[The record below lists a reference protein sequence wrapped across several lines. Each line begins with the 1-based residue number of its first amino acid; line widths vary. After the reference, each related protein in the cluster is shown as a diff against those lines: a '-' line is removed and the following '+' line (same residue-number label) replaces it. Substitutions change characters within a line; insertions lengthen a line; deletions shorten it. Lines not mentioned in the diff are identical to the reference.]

1 MNENSFV
8 AVGRIE
14 RITSTPRG
22 LTLLIG
28 GTGPVKSLVAVQL
41 RDAELIKLVSAPGA
55 GFAVGDIVSVGGS
68 LEYDPESC
76 QNIAV
81 AAPSRVSR
89 IVRAGT
95 ISGAARPP
103 SPTPASSG
111 SSFFAHRTRHVP
123 QSANIDPASI
133 PPMPDNFPD
142 YLAGSPLQLED
153 LRC

>member
-14 RITSTPRG
+14 RITSTPRS

-28 GTGPVKSLVAVQL
+28 GTGPVISLVAVQL

-55 GFAVGDIVSVGGS
+55 GFAAGDIVSVSGS

-95 ISGAARPP
+95 ISSGARQP
-103 SPTPASSG
+103 SAAPASSG
-111 SSFFAHRTRHVP
+111 SPFFAHRSRYVP
-123 QSANIDPASI
+123 HPADTDPAGI
-133 PPMPDNFPD
+133 PPMPDNFPG
-142 YLAGSPLQLED
+142 YLEGSPLQLED